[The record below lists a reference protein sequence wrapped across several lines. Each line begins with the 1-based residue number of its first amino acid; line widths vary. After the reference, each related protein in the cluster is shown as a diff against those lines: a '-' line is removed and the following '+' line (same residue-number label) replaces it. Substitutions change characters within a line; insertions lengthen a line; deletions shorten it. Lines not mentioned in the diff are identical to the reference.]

1 MQRFG
6 CSVPLGPALDFGIG
20 IFFLI
25 TSHTQWCD
33 AGGEQTKLCH
43 SSDLCSLS
51 LDNCSWTPF
60 SIHSAWSWSHVTN
73 FCPVGV
79 AAVSVLP
86 SRPPAPS
93 SHALSVVGYLDAEA
107 PRKVLGR
114 GAESH
119 LCFHQALLLCHVN
132 HRAGEGRGRPF
143 ILLRQQV

>member
-6 CSVPLGPALDFGIG
+6 CSVPLGPALDFGID

-93 SHALSVVGYLDAEA
+93 SRALSVVGYLDNLKNI
-107 PRKVLGR
+107 PYFFLFSNYFGFSFY
-114 GAESH
+114 GMN
-119 LCFHQALLLCHVN
+119 ALRTKL
-132 HRAGEGRGRPF
+132 
-143 ILLRQQV
+143 